1 MLVLSFGQGTAA
13 RSGST
18 APLSSLVVILPLEAS
33 ALVQS
38 LWAGA
43 LVRSQELPLIV
54 ELVVHLM
61 QVVQLAS
68 LHEVVHLPLEAL
80 GFQIRP
86 VFARK

>member
-18 APLSSLVVILPLEAS
+18 APLSNLVVILRLEAS
-33 ALVQS
+33 ALVQP

-43 LVRSQELPLIV
+43 LVQSQEQPLIV

-61 QVVQLAS
+61 QVAQLAS
-68 LHEVVHLPLEAL
+68 LHEVVHLPLADL
-80 GFQIRP
+80 
-86 VFARK
+86 